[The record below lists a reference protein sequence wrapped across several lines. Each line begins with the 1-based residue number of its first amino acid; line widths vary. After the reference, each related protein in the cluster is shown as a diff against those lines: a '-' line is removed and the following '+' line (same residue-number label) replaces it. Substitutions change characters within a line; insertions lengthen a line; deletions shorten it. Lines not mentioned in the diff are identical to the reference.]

1 MAYKYN
7 VSCSETLNKK
17 WTQSAIDCYAIGCI
31 CSKCFIYKV
40 MFSRRNYKCMM
51 KETVIELVR
60 QLGMPKED
68 EYDIQKQKLVSQE

>member
-1 MAYKYN
+1 
-7 VSCSETLNKK
+7 
-17 WTQSAIDCYAIGCI
+17 
-31 CSKCFIYKV
+31 
-40 MFSRRNYKCMM
+40 M